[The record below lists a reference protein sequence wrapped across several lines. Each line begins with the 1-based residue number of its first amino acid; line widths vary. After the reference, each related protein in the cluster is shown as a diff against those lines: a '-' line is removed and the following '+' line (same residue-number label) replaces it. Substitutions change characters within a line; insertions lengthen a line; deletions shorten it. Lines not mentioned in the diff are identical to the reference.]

1 MILKPK
7 PGFLINPLHHL
18 SSDLLGWWLFNEGSG
33 VFVSNYDAS
42 SLQNPLVSRRLQ
54 GTLVN
59 VENPSDVWRG
69 SIHGGCA
76 YFDTNTQVNFALGEI
91 GALMDGKRGI
101 TVSAWVNTESA
112 SGSIL
117 TIVGDS
123 TFNFTNLTFSGAN
136 LTWNIRPEIATVA
149 NPSAAV
155 VISGNWMHVVGTCNF
170 HEEVARLYFNGRLVD
185 TDTESWTSDVWLQGT
200 PGLSNI
206 DTFGSTNFAGFI
218 DDLRLFGRAL
228 SGDEVR
234 DLYAHPYSNVLTN
247 KLPKFVQSLGVVIPP
262 SMNTGRLIRKRRL
275 LYSRY

>member
-18 SSDLLGWWLFNEGSG
+18 SIDLLGWWLFNEGSS
-33 VFVSNYDAS
+33 VFVNNYLGS
-42 SLQNPLVSRRLQ
+42 SFQNVLTRRLQ
-54 GTLVN
+54 GTVVG
-59 VENPSDVWRG
+59 VENPSDIWRG
-69 SIHGGCA
+69 SIHGGCV
-76 YFDTNTQVNFALGEI
+76 YFDANSLVNFALGEI
-91 GALMDGKRGI
+91 GSLLDGKRGI

-112 SGSIL
+112 FGDIF

-123 TFNFTNLTFSGAN
+123 TFNFMNLTFNGAN
-136 LTWNIRPEIATVA
+136 LTFNIRPELAGVASAT
-149 NPSAAV
+149 AAV
-155 VISGNWMHVVGTCNF
+155 ATSGTWMHVVGTCNF
-170 HEEVARLYFNGRLVD
+170 HEEIARLYLNGRLVD
-185 TDTESWTSDVWLQGT
+185 TDTESWGSDVWIQGT
-200 PGLSNI
+200 PGLINI
-206 DTFGSTNFAGFI
+206 DTFGDATFEGYI
-218 DDLRLFGRAL
+218 DDIRLFGRAL